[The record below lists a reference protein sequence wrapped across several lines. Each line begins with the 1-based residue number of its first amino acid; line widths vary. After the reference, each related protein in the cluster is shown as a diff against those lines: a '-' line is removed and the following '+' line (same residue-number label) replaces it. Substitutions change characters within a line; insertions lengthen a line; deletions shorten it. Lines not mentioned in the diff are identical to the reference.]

1 MPIQEFWADSRE
13 YFEFQRCGGSM
24 THLNRILGGMS
35 ALVAWFCW
43 SGVRV
48 MVNRCKSSSVQINY
62 KFHVDP

>member
-35 ALVAWFCW
+35 AM
-43 SGVRV
+43 SGFVCPEPPLSFLNFV
-48 MVNRCKSSSVQINY
+48 HQKSML
-62 KFHVDP
+62 